1 MTADD
6 PRWRELPLLRE
17 LFRQW
22 RRARG
27 AKAAPATRP
36 FSRGWEELLTAAK
49 LQSASERDEAR
60 RDAKLLSGAKLIE
73 LRAPR
78 YRPKDIE
85 RVLIPL
91 AAEDRLRH
99 LFGFEAAA
107 DLRDAALAVLREWA
121 SRPHPVLVA
130 EWAHWCGQLI
140 ARLESGRSIRPLDWR
155 KPPMLENDLAI
166 LHAMTAREWTPGT
179 ALRSASTALSLG
191 SKTIETMQPRL
202 ERMLSELIGRPA
214 TLEDLGLIG
223 SGELVLVSGP
233 IVLDYDDGRSVD
245 LTRLRGI
252 IGLDEADLARAVR
265 ITTTAE
271 RLLTVENRKTTFR
284 QIAERNTDGGTLVI
298 ATSYPTPGVKLLLSK
313 LAAVL
318 PHWHFGDTDP
328 YGFDILLSLRSLR
341 FRPVQSLLMRY
352 RETAD
357 AEPLDARGLRL
368 LEKLLACDDLHD
380 CADSLR
386 AMSAAQT
393 AGDYEQ
399 ESYGPPTQDG
409 WPFFTDAT
417 DYRPG

>member
-60 RDAKLLSGAKLIE
+60 RDAELLSGAKLIE

-78 YRPKDIE
+78 YRLKDIE

-91 AAEDRLRH
+91 AAEDRLRR
-99 LFGFEAAA
+99 LFGIEAAA

-121 SRPHPVLVA
+121 SRPHPGLVA
-130 EWAHWCGQLI
+130 EWARWCGQLI

-155 KPPMLENDLAI
+155 KPPTLENDLAI

-179 ALRSASTALSLG
+179 ALRSASAALSLG
-191 SKTIETMQPRL
+191 SKTLETMQPRL
-202 ERMLSELIGRPA
+202 ERMLSDLVGRPA

-233 IVLDYDDGRSVD
+233 LVFDYDDGCAVD
-245 LTRLRGI
+245 FTRLCGI
-252 IGLDEADLARAVR
+252 VGLDEADLARAAR

-271 RLLTVENRKTTFR
+271 RVLTVENRKTTFR

-313 LAAVL
+313 LPADL

-328 YGFDILLSLRSLR
+328 YGFDILRSLR
-341 FRPVQSLLMRY
+341 ELRLRPINPFLMQHRPI
-352 RETAD
+352 AD
-357 AEPLDARGLRL
+357 AEPLDNRASLLLERL
-368 LEKLLACDDLHD
+368 LASDDLLD
-380 CADSLR
+380 CTDALR
-386 AMSAAQT
+386 AMAAAST
-393 AGDYEQ
+393 AGDFEQ
-399 ESYGPPTQDG
+399 ESYGPPTRDA
-409 WPFFTDAT
+409 WPFFE
-417 DYRPG
+417 